1 MSVVVSVEDIGS
13 CQKQVT
19 VAVPA
24 PAVAAEAERVTQ
36 EFRQRAR
43 LPGFRKGK
51 VPAELVKKKFAGEIE
66 QELLDRL
73 VPRYWKQAEAESGLD
88 PLLAPQV
95 DDVEVNP
102 GEDLTFV
109 AIVDIRPEVELGDL
123 GEFDL
128 PDLAVKPTPEEV
140 DEALEELRRS
150 MAEWKDAERPA
161 ARGDLVVAQLRRS
174 GIADEEESPTPTT
187 FEVGDQRVWEELTLA
202 ATGMTTG
209 QRGKFERQ
217 VEQDGTTETQKYSIE
232 VEKVRERD
240 LAPLDDE
247 FAAKV
252 GEFDSVNA
260 LREGINSRLK
270 HSKERE
276 RQIQRETAL
285 LDQLCE
291 RHPIELPKRVV
302 DKEIEQML
310 SEYASTLASQGVD
323 LDRAEMDWKR
333 MAEEVRPRAERR
345 VRARLL
351 VDRAGQ
357 DLEME
362 IDEEELESALA
373 NMARTQRTSSGALR
387 RDLDRAGRLSELK
400 EQLRREKT
408 VRRLLGEE
416 SDPVEEPGENE
427 SGAEPDS
434 ET

>member
-24 PAVAAEAERVTQ
+24 PAVAAETERVTQ
-36 EFRQRAR
+36 EFRKRAR

-88 PLLAPQV
+88 PLLTPQV
-95 DDVEVNP
+95 DDIHVNP

-109 AIVDIRPEVELGDL
+109 ATVDIRPEVELGPL
-123 GEFDL
+123 EGFEL
-128 PDLAVKPTPEEV
+128 PDPVVEPTSEEV

-150 MAEWKDAERPA
+150 VAEWKDAERPA
-161 ARGDLVVAQLRRS
+161 VRGDLVVAQLRHA
-174 GIADEEESPTPTT
+174 GVTDEEESPSPTT

-202 ATGMTTG
+202 ATGMTAG
-209 QRGKFERQ
+209 QSAEFERQ
-217 VEQDGTTETQKYSIE
+217 VEEDGTIEAKKYSIE

-240 LAPLDDE
+240 LPPLDEE

-252 GEFDSVNA
+252 GEFESVDA
-260 LREGINSRLK
+260 LREGIRARLK

-276 RQIQRETAL
+276 RQMQRETAL

-323 LDRAEMDWKR
+323 LDRAEIDWKR

-351 VDRAGQ
+351 VDEAGE
-357 DLEME
+357 DLE
-362 IDEEELESALA
+362 IQIQEEELESALA
-373 NMARTQRTSSGALR
+373 NMARAQRTSSGALR
-387 RDLDRAGRLSELK
+387 RDLDRAGRLNELK

-416 SDPVEEPGENE
+416 TESTEESASADSEAG
-427 SGAEPDS
+427 SDS